1 MGTVPSTTAP
11 SVLSRFRANKLEA
24 VVAPLCQTHAALDQ
38 LEALKIRG
46 GRVLRRNLH
55 ITPRRHPQGRVRR
68 SDGLLCF
75 AWRRPNLA
83 IGDGAKFGAGFT
95 TD

>member
-1 MGTVPSTTAP
+1 M
-11 SVLSRFRANKLEA
+11 
-24 VVAPLCQTHAALDQ
+24 APLCQTHAALDQ

-46 GRVLRRNLH
+46 VRVLRRNLH
-55 ITPRRHPQGRVRR
+55 ITPRRHPQGRVRK

-75 AWRRPNLA
+75 AWCRPSLA
-83 IGDGAKFGAGFT
+83 IGDGAQHQKFGAGFT